1 MSRLQTRIFLFILL
15 LFAIGPALAQPYYF
29 RHYQVDEGLSHNTII
44 SLLQDRKGMIWVGT
58 KGGLNSFN
66 GHNFR
71 SYFNSNNSYGTI
83 GNNFINS
90 LSEDKNGMIWI
101 GTGRGILRFDPVH
114 EVFFQIPFD
123 VADGIEQIKVDTAN
137 NIWFLK
143 SNTLCRYN
151 QLKKHLTYFP
161 GINGNSM
168 VFDADGKLWIGN
180 HDGEIF
186 KFDPEKNSVSNIIQ
200 ALDKNLPY
208 NQKLISKVLIL
219 KDQILIGTTKH
230 GLLTYSPVTQKI
242 KALLSKN
249 KDNTDIYVR
258 DIISAEQENYWV
270 ATESGIYV
278 YNLKTQ
284 EFTQL
289 EKVPSNRYSLSDNA
303 VYCLLKDK
311 EKGYWAGTFFGGL
324 NYLSPENVKF
334 AKYTNIKGTNSISG
348 NAVRE
353 ICSYDNKNIWIG
365 TEDAGLNRLDLN
377 TGKFT
382 QFTTTGLSNSLSY
395 PNIHGLFATKDK
407 LYIGPF
413 VHGLD
418 VMDLK
423 TGKVMKRHGVIDS
436 GDGFTSD
443 FVMSIYQTSDK
454 KILIGTIHGGL
465 FEYDEKKDNFK
476 RLNFIPENS
485 NIYAIFEDHNGTIWV
500 GSLQNGV
507 FYYNPKSGLKGNIK
521 FNKGNGFDYQIQGI
535 LEDSNHFLWL
545 ASEGGGLIS
554 IDPDR
559 KKITK
564 ITTGNGLPSNYLFRM
579 LEDDAHNLW
588 ISSLKGLICLN
599 LYTKKIKVFTKANG
613 LITDQFNYNSAY
625 KDVNGKMY
633 FGTVQGLISFNPADI
648 LVKSTA
654 PPLYLTAFQVNN
666 KEVIPGQKNAVL
678 AQSIL
683 YTDTVSLNYNQ
694 SSFNIEF
701 AAFSYPSPKTIDYYY
716 RMAGVGT
723 DGWTNLK
730 NNQKAYFTDLAP
742 GTYTFMVKATDNA
755 GGWESKIRRLVIQIH
770 PPFWKSS
777 YAYLFYIL
785 LILLT
790 FYLSANYY
798 RKMLESK
805 NQRKLQLFEFEKD
818 REIYQAKIEFF
829 TNITHEIQTPLTLIK
844 GPVERI
850 LDRIDEAPSIKRSL
864 QMIDKNT
871 NRLLALTAQ
880 LLDFRKTEIDQ
891 FGLSFVKLNI
901 TQVLRQEVTAF
912 KPEIEKKHIK
922 LGLNFP
928 KTSLIAFVD
937 YEAFTKIIS
946 NLLSNALKYARS
958 KIIIE
963 LLPGLEGTDAFII
976 QFATDGD
983 PIPKDLREKIFEP
996 FYRMSRNIDKPGT
1009 GIGLPIARS
1018 LAELHSGTLILAE
1031 YQNGLNIFELT
1042 LPIHHSIEFNLSKW
1056 KKI

>member
-1 MSRLQTRIFLFILL
+1 MSILQTRFFIFFLL
-15 LFAIGPALAQPYYF
+15 LFATRLAFAQPYYF

-44 SLLQDRKGMIWVGT
+44 SLLQDHNGMIWVGT

-71 SYFNSNNSYGTI
+71 SYFNKANSYGTI

-90 LSEDKNGMIWI
+90 LCEDKNGMIWI

-114 EVFFQIPFD
+114 EVFFQIPFN
-123 VADGIEQIKVDTAN
+123 VADGVEQITIDKNN

-143 SNTLCRYN
+143 SDMLCRYN
-151 QLKKHLTYFP
+151 QLNKHLSYFP
-161 GINGNSM
+161 SVNGNSM
-168 VFDADGKLWIGN
+168 KFDAFGKLWIGN
-180 HDGEIF
+180 HEGEVF
-186 KFDPEKNSVSNIIQ
+186 KFDPANNSVSNIIQ
-200 ALDKNLPY
+200 VLDKNLPY
-208 NQKLISKVLIL
+208 NQKVISKLLVL

-230 GLLTYSPVTQKI
+230 GLLTYSLVTKEI

-258 DIISAEQENYWV
+258 DIISAEEENYWV
-270 ATESGIYV
+270 ATESGVYV
-278 YNLKTQ
+278 FNLKNQ
-284 EFTQL
+284 QFTQL
-289 EKVPSNRYSLSDNA
+289 EKVPSNRYSISDNA
-303 VYCLLKDK
+303 VYCLLKDN

-324 NYLSPENVKF
+324 NYLSPENIKF
-334 AKYTNIKGTNSISG
+334 TKYINIKGTNSISG

-365 TEDAGLNRLDLN
+365 TEDAGVNRLELS

-407 LYIGPF
+407 LYLGPF

-418 VMDLK
+418 IMDLK
-423 TGKVMKRHGVIDS
+423 TGKILKRHSVIGS
-436 GDGFTSD
+436 GDQFTSD
-443 FVMSIYQTSDK
+443 FVMSIYQTSEK
-454 KILIGTIHGGL
+454 RILIGTIHGGL
-465 FEYDEKKDNFK
+465 FEYDEQKDNFK

-485 NIYAIFEDHNGTIWV
+485 NIYAIFEDHTGTIWV

-507 FYYNPKSGLKGNIK
+507 FYYNPKTGLSGNIK

-535 LEDSNHFLWL
+535 YEDSRHFLWF

-554 IDPDR
+554 LDPDR

-564 ITTGNGLPSNYLFRM
+564 ITTSNGLPSNYLFRT
-579 LEDDAHNLW
+579 LEDNTGNLW

-599 LYTKKIKVFTKANG
+599 LSTKKIKIFTRANG

-648 LVKSTA
+648 LVKSVA

-666 KEVIPGQKNAVL
+666 EEVIPGKKGVL
-678 AQSIL
+678 SQAIL
-683 YTDTVSLNYNQ
+683 YTDTVRLNYNQ

-701 AAFSYPSPKTIDYYY
+701 ATFSYTSPKTIDYLYQ
-716 RMAGVGT
+716 MEGVGNNE
-723 DGWTNLK
+723 WTNLR

-742 GTYTFMVKATDNA
+742 GTYNFLVKARDNV
-755 GGWESKIRRLVIQIH
+755 GGWVSKTRHIVIQIR
-770 PPFWKSS
+770 PPFWKSGF
-777 YAYLFYIL
+777 AYFIYIL
-785 LILLT
+785 LVLIA

-844 GPVERI
+844 GPVERL
-850 LDRIDEAPSIKRSL
+850 LDRIEDAPAIKKSL

-901 TQVLRQEVTAF
+901 IQVLRQEVTAF

-922 LGLNFP
+922 LELKFP

-937 YEAFTKIIS
+937 YEAFRKIIS
-946 NLLSNALKYARS
+946 NLLSNALKYASS

-963 LLPGLEGTDAFII
+963 LLPTVEDHREFVIR
-976 QFATDGD
+976 FATDGE
-983 PIPKDLREKIFEP
+983 PIPKELREKIFEP

-1018 LAELHSGTLILAE
+1018 LAELHTGSLLLIE
-1031 YQNGLNIFELT
+1031 YQNGLNIFELK

-1056 KKI
+1056 KKF

>member
-1 MSRLQTRIFLFILL
+1 
-15 LFAIGPALAQPYYF
+15 
-29 RHYQVDEGLSHNTII
+29 
-44 SLLQDRKGMIWVGT
+44 MIWVGT

-71 SYFNSNNSYGTI
+71 SYFNKATSYGTI

-90 LSEDKNGMIWI
+90 LNEDKNGMIWI
-101 GTGRGILRFDPVH
+101 GTGRGILRFDPVN
-114 EVFFQIPFD
+114 EVFFQIPFNI
-123 VADGIEQIKVDTAN
+123 ADGIEQIKVDQAN

-143 SNTLCRYN
+143 NNMLCKYN
-151 QLKKHLTYFP
+151 QLKKRLTYFP
-161 GINGNSM
+161 GVIGNAM
-168 VFDADGKLWIGN
+168 MFDSNGKLWIGN
-180 HDGEIF
+180 HYGEVF
-186 KFDPEKNSVSNIIQ
+186 KFDPANNSVSDFVQVLN
-200 ALDKNLPY
+200 KKLPY
-208 NQKLISKVLIL
+208 NQKLISKLLIL

-230 GLLTYSPVTQKI
+230 GLLTYSLITK
-242 KALLSKN
+242 KTRALLSEN

-258 DIISAEQENYWV
+258 DIISAERENYWV
-270 ATESGIYV
+270 ATEAGIYV
-278 YNLKTQ
+278 YNLKTGR
-284 EFTQL
+284 FTKV
-289 EKVPSNRYSLSDNA
+289 EKVLSNRYSISDNA
-303 VYCLLKDK
+303 VYCLLKDN

-324 NYLSPENVKF
+324 NYLSPENIKF
-334 AKYTNIKGTNSISG
+334 EKYINIKEKNSISG

-365 TEDAGLNRLDLN
+365 TEDAGVNRLELK

-382 QFTTTGLSNSLSY
+382 QFTTTGLSNNLSY
-395 PNIHGLFATKDK
+395 PNIHGLLATKDK
-407 LYIGPF
+407 LYLGPF
-413 VHGLD
+413 LHGLEI
-418 VMDLK
+418 MDINS
-423 TGKVMKRHGVIDS
+423 GKIIKRHGFIDS

-454 KILIGTIHGGL
+454 RILIGTVNGGL
-465 FEYDEKKDNFK
+465 YEFDEKRDKFK
-476 RLNFIPENS
+476 RLMFMPENS
-485 NIYAIFEDHNGTIWV
+485 SIYALCEDHNGTIWA

-507 FYYNPKSGLKGNIK
+507 FYYNPNSDLNGNIK
-521 FNKGNGFDYQIQGI
+521 FNKKNGFDYQIQGI
-535 LEDSNHFLWL
+535 YEDSRHFLWL
-545 ASEGGGLIS
+545 ASEGGGLIQV
-554 IDPDR
+554 DPDR

-564 ITTGNGLPSNYLFRM
+564 ITTRNGLPSNYLFRM
-579 LEDDAHNLW
+579 LEDNAGNLW

-599 LYTKKIKVFTKANG
+599 LTSKKIKIFTRANG

-625 KDVNGKMY
+625 KDINGKMY
-633 FGTVQGLISFNPADI
+633 FGTVQGLISFNPTDI
-648 LVKSTA
+648 LLKSVA

-666 KEVIPGQKNAVL
+666 EEVTPNKNGAVL
-678 AQSIL
+678 SQAIQ
-683 YTDTVSLNYNQ
+683 YTDTIHLNYNQ

-701 AAFSYPSPKTIDYYY
+701 ATFSYTSPKTIDYTY
-716 RMAGVGT
+716 RMEGVGNNE
-723 DGWTNLK
+723 WTNLK

-742 GTYTFMVKATDNA
+742 GTYNFMIKASDHL
-755 GGWESKIRRLVIQIH
+755 GGWVSKTRHIVIQIH
-770 PPFWKSS
+770 PPFWKSG
-777 YAYLFYIL
+777 YAYFFYL
-785 LILLT
+785 LLVLIL
-790 FYLSANYY
+790 FYLSADYY

-829 TNITHEIQTPLTLIK
+829 TNLTHEIQTPLTLIK

-850 LDRIDEAPSIKRSL
+850 LNRIEDAPEIKKSL

-880 LLDFRKTEIDQ
+880 LLDFRKTEINQ

-901 TQVLRQEVTAF
+901 IQVLRQEVILF

-922 LGLNFP
+922 FELKLP
-928 KTSLIAFVD
+928 KTILIAFVD
-937 YEAFTKIIS
+937 HEAFRKIIS

-958 KIIIE
+958 IIIIE
-963 LLPGLEGTDAFII
+963 LLPTVEDNNEFAI
-976 QFATDGD
+976 QFATDGE
-983 PIPKDLREKIFEP
+983 PVPKELREKIFEP

-1018 LAELHSGTLILAE
+1018 LAELHNGTLVMADSE
-1031 YQNGLNIFELT
+1031 NELNIFELT